1 MRNIFRLASLAVAL
15 SLSCALPLWAQN
27 VVRIAHIDP
36 MSGPFGLVGESFGRH
51 LDAAAAEINAKG
63 GVLDGKKIEVV
74 HYDNK
79 SSPQESVLLLKQAT
93 DSGIR
98 YLTQGAGSNVA
109 HALSEAIAKH
119 NERNPKQS
127 ILYFN
132 FAAQDPLLTNDKCN
146 FWHFRFDANVDMK
159 LDSITNYIAA
169 QKGKPRVYLFNQDY
183 AFGQAIN
190 KAAREMLTRK
200 RPDIDIVGEDLHPL
214 GKVKDFSPYI
224 AKIKASGADTVI
236 TGNWGNDITLLIKA
250 SKESGLDVTYYT
262 LNAHNAGA
270 PSSIGAAGA
279 DHIKQVLTWHANVAN
294 NKIEN
299 FANEYHK
306 KYKDDFFY
314 NTAKTQLDMLVK
326 AMNDTRSID
335 PLIVARKLENMK
347 FDSDTGEVWMRSDD
361 HQLMQPIYI
370 ATFTKKGGAVK
381 YDAEGTGYGWKTDSR
396 TEYKDTI
403 LPTSCKMK
411 RPES

>member
-1 MRNIFRLASLAVAL
+1 MKPLAKIALAAAL
-15 SLSCALPLWAQN
+15 LCAAPAWAQD
-27 VVRIAHIDP
+27 VIRIAHIDP

-51 LDAAAAEINAKG
+51 LDAAAAAINARG
-63 GVLDGKKIEVV
+63 GVLGGKKLEIV

-109 HALSEAIAKH
+109 HALSEAVAKH
-119 NERNPKQS
+119 NKRNPGQS

-190 KAAREMLTRK
+190 KAAREMLTKK
-200 RPDIDIVGEDLHPL
+200 RPDIEIVGEDLHPL
-214 GKVKDFSPYI
+214 GKVKDFSPYV

-250 SKESGLDVTYYT
+250 SKESGLGVTYYT

-270 PSSIGAAGA
+270 PSSIGAAGE

-294 NKIEN
+294 NKIEK
-299 FANEYHK
+299 FANEYHR

-314 NTAKTQLDMLVK
+314 NTAKTELDMLAR
-326 AMNDTRSID
+326 AMNDTGSTD
-335 PLIVARKLENMK
+335 PLAVARKLENMK
-347 FDSDTGEVWMRSDD
+347 FDSDTGEVWMRGDD
-361 HQLMQPIYI
+361 HQIMQPIYI
-370 ATFTKKGGAVK
+370 ATFTRKGGAVK

-396 TEYKDTI
+396 TEYKDTV
-403 LPTSCKMK
+403 LPTSCKMQ
-411 RPES
+411 RPG